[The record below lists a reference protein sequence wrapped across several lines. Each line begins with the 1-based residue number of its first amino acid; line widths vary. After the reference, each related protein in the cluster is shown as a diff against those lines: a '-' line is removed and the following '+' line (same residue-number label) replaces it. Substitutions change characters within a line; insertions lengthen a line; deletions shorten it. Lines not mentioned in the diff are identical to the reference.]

1 MNPNTNLSHLSAA
14 RTLALIIQF
23 HLDAIA
29 DIVIIKS
36 KSLRDDQH
44 QSESSGTPNAF
55 HGGLF
60 GVVAKMA
67 VARGSGRRR
76 RRARERA
83 RGSAGFS
90 PRPFLPSPFLSPFN
104 LSSIYQKRRMR
115 DKRDKALV
123 RDRQFMVATL
133 HCHTAGPPHHVSVSG
148 YWRTSKVATPQQ
160 AAPQKAQQ

>member
-44 QSESSGTPNAF
+44 QSESGGTPDV

-67 VARGSGRRR
+67 VAPRR
-76 RRARERA
+76 RRARERE
-83 RGSAGFS
+83 RWISS
-90 PRPFLPSPFLSPFN
+90 PP
-104 LSSIYQKRRMR
+104 LSSFSIS
-115 DKRDKALV
+115 LP
-123 RDRQFMVATL
+123 F
-133 HCHTAGPPHHVSVSG
+133 
-148 YWRTSKVATPQQ
+148 
-160 AAPQKAQQ
+160 